1 VSQLSDIKKEL
12 SIRDEL
18 ERKLHLKQLQINRL
32 LNITQAINENVKAEG
47 LFNMYNSFLSWE
59 MGVKKMALFYKKN
72 NQWLCATSLGIN
84 EALLEHDISDR
95 FAHYKSMKSLDEL
108 DHPLVGEFE
117 IVIPV
122 FHKETPI
129 AFTFLGGF
137 DKDDDLYN
145 KVQFITA
152 ITNIVAVAIE
162 NKRLVKRQIQQERL
176 TREIELASDM
186 QRTLVPA
193 ALPNSEAYELSS
205 IYIPHLE
212 VGGDYF
218 DCIEFDHKLCFCVAD
233 ISGKGLAAAL
243 LMANFQANLRAL
255 VNRYDDLKCFIRDL
269 NQAVLR
275 ITNGDK
281 FVTFFYA
288 EFCTDTRILR
298 YINAGHIPPYLATK
312 GEIQYLNKGCTI
324 LGIFDQI
331 TDLEIGELH
340 LDEEAFIFTF
350 TDGITDI
357 RNHEEEFYGDD
368 RLLDFF
374 RNNYHLKA
382 KAFNTRLLEELK
394 NYKEKA
400 AFPDDL
406 TVLSCRLF

>member
-1 VSQLSDIKKEL
+1 MSQLSDIKKEL
-12 SIRDEL
+12 SLQDEL

-59 MGVKKMALFYKKN
+59 MGVRKMALFYKKN
-72 NQWLCATSLGIN
+72 QQWLCATTLGID
-84 EALLEHDISDR
+84 ESLLQHDISDR
-95 FAHYKSMKSLDEL
+95 FIHYKSMKSLEES
-108 DHPLVGEFE
+108 DHPLLREFD
-117 IVIPV
+117 IIIPV

-129 AFTFLGGF
+129 AFTLLGGF

-152 ITNIVAVAIE
+152 ITNIVSVAIE
-162 NKRLVKRQIQQERL
+162 NKRLFKRQIQQERL

-186 QRTLVPA
+186 QRTLVPNS
-193 ALPNSEAYELSS
+193 LPNRKTYELSS

-218 DCIEFDHKLCFCVAD
+218 DCLEFDNKLCFCVAD

-255 VNRYDDLKCFIRDL
+255 VNRYDRLEHFIRDL
-269 NQAVLR
+269 NEAVLR

-298 YINAGHIPPYLATK
+298 YVNAGHIPPYLST
-312 GEIQYLNKGCTI
+312 GGQIHYLNKGCTI
-324 LGIFDQI
+324 LGIIDEFKE
-331 TDLEIGELH
+331 LEIGEIH
-340 LDEEAFIFTF
+340 LQEEAFIFTF

-357 RNHEEEFYGDD
+357 RNDRDEYYGDE
-368 RLLDFF
+368 RLHDFF
-374 RNNYHLKA
+374 QRHCHLKA
-382 KAFNTRLLEELK
+382 KAFNTLLLDDLRQFK
-394 NYKEKA
+394 DKRP
-400 AFPDDL
+400 FPDDL
-406 TVLSCRLF
+406 TVLTCRLY

>member
-1 VSQLSDIKKEL
+1 MSQLSDIKKEL

-72 NQWLCATSLGIN
+72 EQWLCATSLGI
-84 EALLEHDISDR
+84 EESLLEHNISDR
-95 FAHYKSMKSLDEL
+95 FAHYKSMKSLDERE
-108 DHPLVGEFE
+108 HPLVGEFE

-186 QRTLVPA
+186 QKTLVPSS
-193 ALPNSEAYELSS
+193 LPNSQAYELSS

-218 DCIEFDHKLCFCVAD
+218 DCLEFENKLCFCVAD

-255 VNRYDDLKCFIRDL
+255 VNRYDDLASFICDL

-275 ITNGDK
+275 ITKGDK
-281 FVTFFYA
+281 FITFFYA

-298 YINAGHIPPYLATK
+298 YVNAGHIPPYLATK
-312 GEIQYLNKGCTI
+312 GAVHVLNKGCTI
-324 LGIFDQI
+324 LGIFDEI
-331 TDLEIGELH
+331 PALEIGEIH

-357 RNHEEEFYGDD
+357 RNYEDEFYGDD
-368 RLLDFF
+368 RLHDFF
-374 RNNYHLKA
+374 RDHCHLNA
-382 KAFNTRLLEELK
+382 KAYNTQLLDELRRFK
-394 NYKEKA
+394 DKRT
-400 AFPDDL
+400 FPDDL